1 MEIILK
7 FPHKKDSETEKTLNL
22 TQFYIG
28 YIGYN
33 LMSFLTYLSFIF
45 KKDTFFQFTTTEK
58 RQDAT
63 KRTPLFD
70 ISSSTGALSKMAYLN
85 SKTFRTSVCGC
96 GIE

>member
-70 ISSSTGALSKMAYLN
+70 ITLFSTGDLGNKGDIPII
-85 SKTFRTSVCGC
+85 RTSVCGC